1 MSKNKQQKKESR
13 ILAGLIGVAVFILA
27 FSGNVRDRI
36 FGGLT
41 PEDLAKMYYDM
52 LHVGSV
58 DALVTVSGDTLPR
71 FIYLAQNT
79 RNYDAVK
86 AAYMKFYGKN
96 LTTDLLWRFNGEQL
110 SLYVAELLDA
120 NNQVMTP

>member
-1 MSKNKQQKKESR
+1 MSKAKQQKKESR
-13 ILAGLIGVAVFILA
+13 ILAGLIGIAVLIFA
-27 FSGNVRDRI
+27 FSGNVRAKL

-41 PEDLAKMYYDM
+41 PEELAREYYDM
-52 LHVGSV
+52 LHVGNV
-58 DALVTVSGDTLPR
+58 NALVTVSGDTLPR

-79 RNYDAVK
+79 RNYEAVK
-86 AAYMKFYGKN
+86 VAYMRFYSRN
-96 LTTDLLWRFNGEQL
+96 ITTDLLWRFNGEQL